1 MSSTEELLAKIG
13 ESTAEAIRG
22 VLVMFCPQE
31 NAVSTG
37 IVSPVSQNA
46 HPMDGVPLPSIATG
60 VSYVDG
66 VTGGN
71 AAIMTVKGAHRLA
84 AAMMG
89 MELPDEADGELD
101 EMEMSA
107 VGEAMNQM
115 MATAA
120 AATSE
125 VLGKEVEIAPPEIHN
140 LTTIDEARNSFE
152 STPHAVTISMYVL
165 GEPLKVVQFIPHAF
179 IVRMKNAIS
188 EMTTEYVGE
197 QGDAPLSASVRD
209 VPLRLW
215 AELGRTQLPL
225 DRLIGLPVGAVVE
238 LDRDVDDEIDLYVD
252 DMPFATGRLL
262 VTEASEWAVR
272 IETVHGMTPAPTS

>member
-1 MSSTEELLAKIG
+1 MSSSTEDLLIKIG
-13 ESTAEAIRG
+13 ESTAEAMRG
-22 VLVMFCPQE
+22 ILVMFCPQE
-31 NAVSTG
+31 NAISTG
-37 IVSPVSQNA
+37 IVAPVPQNV
-46 HPMDGVPLPSIATG
+46 HPMDGVPIPSIATG

-71 AAIMTVKGAHRLA
+71 AAIMTTKGARRLA

-89 MELPDEADGELD
+89 MELPEDDGVEPD

-125 VLGKEVEIAPPEIHN
+125 VLGKEVEIAPPEIFHLN
-140 LTTIDEARNSFE
+140 TAEQARTSFE

-165 GEPLKVVQFIPHAF
+165 GEQLKVVQFIPHAF
-179 IVRMKNAIS
+179 IVRMKNALS

-197 QGDAPLSASVRD
+197 QGDAPLGPSVRD

-272 IETVHGMTPAPTS
+272 IETVHGMIPTS